1 MAKIIRE
8 DFLQQDAFSNYD
20 FNCPLYKTAGMMRCI
35 ITYFEDAKKVITES
49 QGENKIGWNIVF
61 NQTKNQEI

>member
-20 FNCPLYKTAGMMRCI
+20 YTCPL
-35 ITYFEDAKKVITES
+35 FKVWIFYWFYYV
-49 QGENKIGWNIVF
+49 N
-61 NQTKNQEI
+61 